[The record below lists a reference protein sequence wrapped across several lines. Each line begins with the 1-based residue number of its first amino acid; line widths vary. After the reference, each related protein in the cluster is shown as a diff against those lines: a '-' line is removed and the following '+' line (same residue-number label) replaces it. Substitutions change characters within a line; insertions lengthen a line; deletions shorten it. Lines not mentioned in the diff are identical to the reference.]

1 MNRKEIDLL
10 LSRIEGLK
18 SFLENNSLENFQ
30 QEILNVENYLKR
42 FGSLAELLSHLEN
55 VEKIAYAAKEFLNI
69 DEVAAYLQVSKG
81 YVYKLTMQKELT
93 VYKPNGKNIFI
104 LRDDL
109 NRWIK
114 RNPCFSN
121 AEIERQANVIAYTL
135 GQKSKNKPTKEGKIM
150 QPDMIQPNNY
160 RIDEAK
166 YKSLLKYIRLS
177 VTEKYEF
184 PQEIVQIDGVT
195 IATIGNFSAS
205 TGKPKSKKTFNV
217 SAIVASALSGKE
229 VLKYK
234 AELPSCKNRI
244 LYIDTEQSKC
254 HCHKVLHRILKL
266 AGLPTDQENDNI
278 QFLVLREYTPDQRR
292 DIIRWALHEEQ
303 NIGLVIID
311 GIRDL
316 IHDINSPSESL
327 DIINELMRW
336 SSYYELHIHTVLHL
350 NKGDDNTRGHIG
362 TELNNKAETILQI
375 SKNNENGKISEV
387 RAMHIRDREFTPF
400 AFEIGEDSLPHLV
413 KEHQFKKNKMD
424 RLASYIDM
432 TEQQHRTALEVTFE
446 ECAEYGYQ
454 SLLEAL
460 KKGYESIGYSRGRN
474 TLVNLCK
481 FLLENHAITKNG
493 RTYSYNS
500 SFHL

>member
-1 MNRKEIDLL
+1 MKTGIT
-10 LSRIEGLK
+10 
-18 SFLENNSLENFQ
+18 F
-30 QEILNVENYLKR
+30 
-42 FGSLAELLSHLEN
+42 
-55 VEKIAYAAKEFLNI
+55 
-69 DEVAAYLQVSKG
+69 
-81 YVYKLTMQKELT
+81 
-93 VYKPNGKNIFI
+93 
-104 LRDDL
+104 
-109 NRWIK
+109 
-114 RNPCFSN
+114 
-121 AEIERQANVIAYTL
+121 
-135 GQKSKNKPTKEGKIM
+135 
-150 QPDMIQPNNY
+150 PDNH
-160 RIDEAK
+160 RIDEEK
-166 YKSLLKYIRLS
+166 YKSLLKYIRLN
-177 VTEKYEF
+177 VTEKYDF

-195 IATIGNFSAS
+195 IATLGNFSAS

-234 AELPSCKNRI
+234 ADLPSCKNRV

-278 QFLVLREYTPDQRR
+278 QFFVLREYTPDQRR

-303 NIGLVIID
+303 SIGLVIID

-375 SKNNENGKISEV
+375 SKNTENGKISEV
-387 RAMHIRDREFTPF
+387 RAMHIRDREFAPF
-400 AFEIGEDSLPHLV
+400 AFEIGDDSLPHLV
-413 KEHQFKKNKMD
+413 EEHQFKMSKKD
-424 RLASYIDM
+424 RLSSYQDM
-432 TEQQHRTALEVTFE
+432 TEQQHRAALETAF
-446 ECAEYGYQ
+446 AYNGAMGYQ
-454 SLLEAL
+454 MLIEAL
-460 KKGYESIGYSRGRN
+460 KKGYDSIGYCRGRN

-481 FLLENHAITKNG
+481 FLIQHDAILKDG
-493 RTYSYNS
+493 REYTYNKD
-500 SFHL
+500 FRL

>member
-1 MNRKEIDLL
+1 
-10 LSRIEGLK
+10 
-18 SFLENNSLENFQ
+18 
-30 QEILNVENYLKR
+30 
-42 FGSLAELLSHLEN
+42 
-55 VEKIAYAAKEFLNI
+55 
-69 DEVAAYLQVSKG
+69 
-81 YVYKLTMQKELT
+81 
-93 VYKPNGKNIFI
+93 
-104 LRDDL
+104 
-109 NRWIK
+109 
-114 RNPCFSN
+114 
-121 AEIERQANVIAYTL
+121 
-135 GQKSKNKPTKEGKIM
+135 
-150 QPDMIQPNNY
+150 MIQPNNY

-229 VLKYK
+229 ILKYK

-278 QFLVLREYTPDQRR
+278 NSWFCVNTLPTKG

-375 SKNNENGKISEV
+375 SKT
-387 RAMHIRDREFTPF
+387 M
-400 AFEIGEDSLPHLV
+400 
-413 KEHQFKKNKMD
+413 KMEKS
-424 RLASYIDM
+424 A
-432 TEQQHRTALEVTFE
+432 
-446 ECAEYGYQ
+446 
-454 SLLEAL
+454 
-460 KKGYESIGYSRGRN
+460 K
-474 TLVNLCK
+474 
-481 FLLENHAITKNG
+481 
-493 RTYSYNS
+493 
-500 SFHL
+500 